1 MPSALSRCSSSV
13 NSGISTAVIVTVI
26 VAEPGSTCW
35 EISLFAE
42 LAGAFESVDAA
53 EVALLRLEG
62 GSGMIPF

>member
-1 MPSALSRCSSSV
+1 MPSGLSRCSFSV
-13 NSGISTAVIVTVI
+13 NSGISTAVTVI

-53 EVALLRLEG
+53 EVVLLRLES